1 MKPAR
6 WKTKNRGKL
15 KLIGEEM
22 LRLRLGTAMRARIEG
37 VFAIDR
43 IAAIYEQAYELI
55 ISGRRQQIGQLNPA
69 VFNRDETENI
79 TPREA

>member
-1 MKPAR
+1 MKS
-6 WKTKNRGKL
+6 GKPL
-15 KLIGEEM
+15 
-22 LRLRLGTAMRARIEG
+22 
-37 VFAIDR
+37 
-43 IAAIYEQAYELI
+43 YEQAYEVI